1 MSEKKKQEYTTGGL
15 KNRQD
20 VEHALASAEYRPSQ
34 KVTDAASDLKQW
46 QANRPG
52 DYESAYQ
59 GRIEDLI
66 GQLLER
72 NSFQYSYAQDPLYR
86 QYAQQY
92 TQNARNAS
100 ADAAAQAA
108 ALTGGYGSSYAASV
122 AQQAYQQQMGAL
134 NDALPSLYRL
144 ALDTYNSEGDDVV
157 TRIDQLNTQEKNAQA
172 QYNAELSDY
181 YSQLDRKGSAYN
193 AAYEQ
198 DYGRYQD
205 YLGRLDTLYG
215 YYSNQE
221 QQAIAKRQQTF
232 NNVLSILGVIGD
244 AVQLAITG
252 TTGIGSL
259 VGALAN
265 TGYNMYAK
273 DRAYAAERADA
284 AWDQQMQ
291 ETQRQDSLAQQK
303 YKNDPQKQQEEL
315 MKLQQE
321 HGYNPMG
328 GCMPMLL
335 TMLVLFGFLGV
346 VYYPVH
352 YIFGVSNEAVKA
364 ACEAIGLATTNTST
378 MQTALIQAIH
388 NGASIDPS
396 IISASVVAE
405 IQNFNTS
412 FFGMDMCDVPGFH
425 LTPIA
430 IFPAI
435 ATVTMFVSYF
445 ITQKLSGMDA
455 QMQGSMKVMMLVMNL
470 MFVTFCFNAPV
481 GFSLYYGVSNVV
493 QIFQSYVTYKIYSP
507 EKFKAQYEAELAAK
521 RAEKKKKRT
530 VTVEQNGKQVEK
542 EVTLGEANKL
552 RLEMARQREAELYKD
567 ERTTPLN
574 KD

>member
-1 MSEKKKQEYTTGGL
+1 MSTEKKKEQQLLEDVAAQPAVQSSYSTAGLNSRKEVENALANAEYTPGQSVTNAAADL
-15 KNRQD
+15 KN
-20 VEHALASAEYRPSQ
+20 
-34 KVTDAASDLKQW
+34 W
-46 QANRPG
+46 QQNRPG
-52 DYESAYQ
+52 KYESTYQ

-157 TRIDQLNTQEKNAQA
+157 TRIDQLNTQEQNAQA

-232 NNVLSILGVIGD
+232 NNVLSVLGVIGD
-244 AVQLAITG
+244 AVQLAI
-252 TTGIGSL
+252 
-259 VGALAN
+259 

-303 YKNDPQKQQEEL
+303 YKNEQAERQYQDTLRQQEFNNNVTSE
-315 MKLQQE
+315 KLNIAKGEWALKQ
-321 HGYNPMG
+321 
-328 GCMPMLL
+328 
-335 TMLVLFGFLGV
+335 
-346 VYYPVH
+346 
-352 YIFGVSNEAVKA
+352 SKA
-364 ACEAIGLATTNTST
+364 AQSAQQAAANAGAKSAGSSGGSGSGSVLSSGGSTIVPYSAARLYRQGRSDTAIRSELLKEGYSN
-378 MQTALIQAIH
+378 
-388 NGASIDPS
+388 DE
-396 IISASVVAE
+396 VAN
-405 IQNFNTS
+405 ILKQ
-412 FFGMDMCDVPGFH
+412 
-425 LTPIA
+425 L
-430 IFPAI
+430 
-435 ATVTMFVSYF
+435 
-445 ITQKLSGMDA
+445 
-455 QMQGSMKVMMLVMNL
+455 GS
-470 MFVTFCFNAPV
+470 
-481 GFSLYYGVSNVV
+481 
-493 QIFQSYVTYKIYSP
+493 
-507 EKFKAQYEAELAAK
+507 
-521 RAEKKKKRT
+521 
-530 VTVEQNGKQVEK
+530 
-542 EVTLGEANKL
+542 
-552 RLEMARQREAELYKD
+552 
-567 ERTTPLN
+567 
-574 KD
+574 

>member
-1 MSEKKKQEYTTGGL
+1 MSTEKKKEQQLLEDVTAQPAVQSSYSTAGL
-15 KNRQD
+15 NSRKE
-20 VEHALASAEYRPSQ
+20 VENALANAVYTPGQS
-34 KVTDAASDLKQW
+34 VTDAAADLRNW
-46 QANRPG
+46 QQNRPG
-52 DYESAYQ
+52 KYESAYQ

-92 TQNARNAS
+92 TQNAR
-100 ADAAAQAA
+100 
-108 ALTGGYGSSYAASV
+108 
-122 AQQAYQQQMGAL
+122 
-134 NDALPSLYRL
+134 PSLYRL

-157 TRIDQLNTQEKNAQA
+157 TRIDQLNTQEQNAQA

-221 QQAIAKRQQTF
+221 QQAIAKRKQAL

-259 VGALAN
+259 VGTLAN

-303 YKNDPQKQQEEL
+303 YKNEQAERQYQDTLRQQEFNNNVTSE
-315 MKLQQE
+315 KLNIAKGEWALKQ
-321 HGYNPMG
+321 
-328 GCMPMLL
+328 
-335 TMLVLFGFLGV
+335 
-346 VYYPVH
+346 
-352 YIFGVSNEAVKA
+352 SKA
-364 ACEAIGLATTNTST
+364 AQSAQQAAANAGAKSAGSSGGSGSGSVLSSGGSTIVPYSAARLYRQGRSDTAIRSELLKEGYSN
-378 MQTALIQAIH
+378 
-388 NGASIDPS
+388 DE
-396 IISASVVAE
+396 VAN
-405 IQNFNTS
+405 ILKQ
-412 FFGMDMCDVPGFH
+412 
-425 LTPIA
+425 L
-430 IFPAI
+430 
-435 ATVTMFVSYF
+435 
-445 ITQKLSGMDA
+445 
-455 QMQGSMKVMMLVMNL
+455 GS
-470 MFVTFCFNAPV
+470 
-481 GFSLYYGVSNVV
+481 
-493 QIFQSYVTYKIYSP
+493 
-507 EKFKAQYEAELAAK
+507 
-521 RAEKKKKRT
+521 
-530 VTVEQNGKQVEK
+530 
-542 EVTLGEANKL
+542 
-552 RLEMARQREAELYKD
+552 
-567 ERTTPLN
+567 
-574 KD
+574 

>member
-1 MSEKKKQEYTTGGL
+1 MSTEKKKEQQLLEDVAAQPAAQSSYSTAGLNSRKEVENALTNAVYTPG
-15 KNRQD
+15 Q
-20 VEHALASAEYRPSQ
+20 S
-34 KVTDAASDLKQW
+34 VTDAAADLRNW
-46 QANRPG
+46 QQNRPG
-52 DYESAYQ
+52 KYESAYQ

-221 QQAIAKRQQTF
+221 QQAI
-232 NNVLSILGVIGD
+232 
-244 AVQLAITG
+244 TG

-303 YKNDPQKQQEEL
+303 YKNEQAERQYQDTLRQQEFNNNATSE
-315 MKLQQE
+315 KLNIAKGEWALKQ
-321 HGYNPMG
+321 
-328 GCMPMLL
+328 
-335 TMLVLFGFLGV
+335 
-346 VYYPVH
+346 
-352 YIFGVSNEAVKA
+352 SKA
-364 ACEAIGLATTNTST
+364 AQSAQQAAANAGAKSAGSSGGSGRGSVLSSGGSTIVPYSAARLYRQGRSDTAIRSELLKEGYSN
-378 MQTALIQAIH
+378 
-388 NGASIDPS
+388 DE
-396 IISASVVAE
+396 VAN
-405 IQNFNTS
+405 ILKQ
-412 FFGMDMCDVPGFH
+412 
-425 LTPIA
+425 L
-430 IFPAI
+430 
-435 ATVTMFVSYF
+435 
-445 ITQKLSGMDA
+445 
-455 QMQGSMKVMMLVMNL
+455 GS
-470 MFVTFCFNAPV
+470 
-481 GFSLYYGVSNVV
+481 
-493 QIFQSYVTYKIYSP
+493 
-507 EKFKAQYEAELAAK
+507 
-521 RAEKKKKRT
+521 
-530 VTVEQNGKQVEK
+530 
-542 EVTLGEANKL
+542 
-552 RLEMARQREAELYKD
+552 
-567 ERTTPLN
+567 
-574 KD
+574 

>member
-1 MSEKKKQEYTTGGL
+1 MSTEKKKEQQLLEDVTAQPAVQSSYSTAGLNSRKEVENALANAEYAPGQSVTNAAADL
-15 KNRQD
+15 KN
-20 VEHALASAEYRPSQ
+20 
-34 KVTDAASDLKQW
+34 W
-46 QANRPG
+46 QQNRPG
-52 DYESAYQ
+52 KYESTYQ

-157 TRIDQLNTQEKNAQA
+157 TRIDQLNTHEQNAQA

-205 YLGRLDTLYG
+205 YLGRLNTLYG

-259 VGALAN
+259 VGTLAN

-291 ETQRQDSLAQQK
+291 DTLRQQEFNNNVTSEKLNIAKGEWALKQSKAAQSAQQAAANAGAK
-303 YKNDPQKQQEEL
+303 SAGSSGGSGSGSVLSSGGGTIVPYSAARLYRQGRSDTAIRSELLKEGYSNDEVANILKQ
-315 MKLQQE
+315 
-321 HGYNPMG
+321 
-328 GCMPMLL
+328 
-335 TMLVLFGFLGV
+335 LG
-346 VYYPVH
+346 
-352 YIFGVSNEAVKA
+352 S
-364 ACEAIGLATTNTST
+364 
-378 MQTALIQAIH
+378 
-388 NGASIDPS
+388 
-396 IISASVVAE
+396 
-405 IQNFNTS
+405 
-412 FFGMDMCDVPGFH
+412 
-425 LTPIA
+425 
-430 IFPAI
+430 
-435 ATVTMFVSYF
+435 
-445 ITQKLSGMDA
+445 
-455 QMQGSMKVMMLVMNL
+455 
-470 MFVTFCFNAPV
+470 
-481 GFSLYYGVSNVV
+481 
-493 QIFQSYVTYKIYSP
+493 
-507 EKFKAQYEAELAAK
+507 
-521 RAEKKKKRT
+521 
-530 VTVEQNGKQVEK
+530 
-542 EVTLGEANKL
+542 
-552 RLEMARQREAELYKD
+552 
-567 ERTTPLN
+567 
-574 KD
+574 

>member
-1 MSEKKKQEYTTGGL
+1 MSTEKKKEQQLLEDVTAQPAVQSSYSTAGLNSRKEVENALANAEYAPGQSVTNAAADL
-15 KNRQD
+15 KN
-20 VEHALASAEYRPSQ
+20 
-34 KVTDAASDLKQW
+34 W
-46 QANRPG
+46 QQNRPG
-52 DYESAYQ
+52 KYESTYQ

-157 TRIDQLNTQEKNAQA
+157 TRIDQLNTQEQNAQA

-205 YLGRLDTLYG
+205 YLGRLNTLYG

-221 QQAIAKRQQTF
+221 QQAI
-232 NNVLSILGVIGD
+232 
-244 AVQLAITG
+244 TG

-259 VGALAN
+259 VGTLAN

-303 YKNDPQKQQEEL
+303 YKNEQAERQYQDTLRQQEFNNNVTSE
-315 MKLQQE
+315 KLNIAKGEWALKQ
-321 HGYNPMG
+321 
-328 GCMPMLL
+328 
-335 TMLVLFGFLGV
+335 
-346 VYYPVH
+346 
-352 YIFGVSNEAVKA
+352 SKA
-364 ACEAIGLATTNTST
+364 AQSAQQATANAGAKSAGSSGGSGSGSVLSSGGSTIVPYSAARLYRQGRSDTAIRSELLKEGYSN
-378 MQTALIQAIH
+378 
-388 NGASIDPS
+388 DE
-396 IISASVVAE
+396 VAN
-405 IQNFNTS
+405 ILKQ
-412 FFGMDMCDVPGFH
+412 
-425 LTPIA
+425 L
-430 IFPAI
+430 
-435 ATVTMFVSYF
+435 
-445 ITQKLSGMDA
+445 
-455 QMQGSMKVMMLVMNL
+455 GS
-470 MFVTFCFNAPV
+470 
-481 GFSLYYGVSNVV
+481 
-493 QIFQSYVTYKIYSP
+493 
-507 EKFKAQYEAELAAK
+507 
-521 RAEKKKKRT
+521 
-530 VTVEQNGKQVEK
+530 
-542 EVTLGEANKL
+542 
-552 RLEMARQREAELYKD
+552 
-567 ERTTPLN
+567 
-574 KD
+574 

>member
-1 MSEKKKQEYTTGGL
+1 MSTEKKKEQQLLEDVTAQPAAQSSYRTAGLNSRKEVENALINAVYTPG
-15 KNRQD
+15 Q
-20 VEHALASAEYRPSQ
+20 S
-34 KVTDAASDLKQW
+34 VTDAAADLRNW
-46 QANRPG
+46 QQNRPG
-52 DYESAYQ
+52 KYESAYQ

-221 QQAIAKRQQTF
+221 QQAIAKRKQAF
-232 NNVLSILGVIGD
+232 NGVLSILGVIGD
-244 AVQLAITG
+244 AVQLAI
-252 TTGIGSL
+252 
-259 VGALAN
+259 

-303 YKNDPQKQQEEL
+303 YKNEQAERQYQDTLRQQEFNNNATSE
-315 MKLQQE
+315 KLNIAKGEWALKQ
-321 HGYNPMG
+321 
-328 GCMPMLL
+328 
-335 TMLVLFGFLGV
+335 
-346 VYYPVH
+346 
-352 YIFGVSNEAVKA
+352 SKA
-364 ACEAIGLATTNTST
+364 AQSAQQAAANAGAKSAGSSGGSGSGSVLSSGGGTIVPYSAARLYRQGRSDTAIRSELLKEGYSNDEVNNILK
-378 MQTALIQAIH
+378 QL
-388 NGASIDPS
+388 
-396 IISASVVAE
+396 
-405 IQNFNTS
+405 
-412 FFGMDMCDVPGFH
+412 
-425 LTPIA
+425 
-430 IFPAI
+430 
-435 ATVTMFVSYF
+435 
-445 ITQKLSGMDA
+445 
-455 QMQGSMKVMMLVMNL
+455 GS
-470 MFVTFCFNAPV
+470 
-481 GFSLYYGVSNVV
+481 
-493 QIFQSYVTYKIYSP
+493 
-507 EKFKAQYEAELAAK
+507 
-521 RAEKKKKRT
+521 
-530 VTVEQNGKQVEK
+530 
-542 EVTLGEANKL
+542 
-552 RLEMARQREAELYKD
+552 
-567 ERTTPLN
+567 
-574 KD
+574 

>member
-1 MSEKKKQEYTTGGL
+1 MSTEKKKEQQLLEDVAAQPAAQSSYSTAGLNSRKEVENALTNAVYTPG
-15 KNRQD
+15 Q
-20 VEHALASAEYRPSQ
+20 S
-34 KVTDAASDLKQW
+34 VTDAAADLRNW
-46 QANRPG
+46 QQNRPG
-52 DYESAYQ
+52 KYESAYQ

-221 QQAIAKRQQTF
+221 QQAIAKRKQAF
-232 NNVLSILGVIGD
+232 NGVLSILGVIGD
-244 AVQLAITG
+244 AVQ
-252 TTGIGSL
+252 
-259 VGALAN
+259 LAN

-303 YKNDPQKQQEEL
+303 YKNEQAERQYQDTLRQQEFNNNATSE
-315 MKLQQE
+315 KLNIAKGEWALKQ
-321 HGYNPMG
+321 
-328 GCMPMLL
+328 
-335 TMLVLFGFLGV
+335 
-346 VYYPVH
+346 
-352 YIFGVSNEAVKA
+352 SKA
-364 ACEAIGLATTNTST
+364 AQSAQQAAANAGAKSAGSSGGSGSGSVLSSGGGTIVPYSAARLYRQGRSDTAIRSELLKEGYSN
-378 MQTALIQAIH
+378 
-388 NGASIDPS
+388 D
-396 IISASVVAE
+396 E
-405 IQNFNTS
+405 INNILKQ
-412 FFGMDMCDVPGFH
+412 
-425 LTPIA
+425 L
-430 IFPAI
+430 
-435 ATVTMFVSYF
+435 
-445 ITQKLSGMDA
+445 
-455 QMQGSMKVMMLVMNL
+455 GS
-470 MFVTFCFNAPV
+470 
-481 GFSLYYGVSNVV
+481 
-493 QIFQSYVTYKIYSP
+493 
-507 EKFKAQYEAELAAK
+507 
-521 RAEKKKKRT
+521 
-530 VTVEQNGKQVEK
+530 
-542 EVTLGEANKL
+542 
-552 RLEMARQREAELYKD
+552 
-567 ERTTPLN
+567 
-574 KD
+574 

>member
-1 MSEKKKQEYTTGGL
+1 MSTEKKKEQQLLEDVAAQPAAQSSYSTAGLNSRKEVENALTNAVYTPG
-15 KNRQD
+15 Q
-20 VEHALASAEYRPSQ
+20 S
-34 KVTDAASDLKQW
+34 VTDAAADLRNW
-46 QANRPG
+46 QQNRPG
-52 DYESAYQ
+52 KYESAYQ

-221 QQAIAKRQQTF
+221 QQAIAKRKQAF
-232 NNVLSILGVIGD
+232 NGVLSILGVIGD
-244 AVQLAITG
+244 AVQ
-252 TTGIGSL
+252 
-259 VGALAN
+259 LAN

-303 YKNDPQKQQEEL
+303 YKNEQAERQYQDTLRQQEFNNNATSE
-315 MKLQQE
+315 KLNIAKGEWALKQ
-321 HGYNPMG
+321 
-328 GCMPMLL
+328 
-335 TMLVLFGFLGV
+335 
-346 VYYPVH
+346 
-352 YIFGVSNEAVKA
+352 SKA
-364 ACEAIGLATTNTST
+364 AQSAQQAAANAGAKSAGSSGGSGSGSVLSSGGGTIVPYSAARLYRQGRSDTAIRSELLKEGYSNDEVNNILK
-378 MQTALIQAIH
+378 QL
-388 NGASIDPS
+388 
-396 IISASVVAE
+396 
-405 IQNFNTS
+405 
-412 FFGMDMCDVPGFH
+412 
-425 LTPIA
+425 
-430 IFPAI
+430 
-435 ATVTMFVSYF
+435 
-445 ITQKLSGMDA
+445 
-455 QMQGSMKVMMLVMNL
+455 GS
-470 MFVTFCFNAPV
+470 
-481 GFSLYYGVSNVV
+481 
-493 QIFQSYVTYKIYSP
+493 
-507 EKFKAQYEAELAAK
+507 
-521 RAEKKKKRT
+521 
-530 VTVEQNGKQVEK
+530 
-542 EVTLGEANKL
+542 
-552 RLEMARQREAELYKD
+552 
-567 ERTTPLN
+567 
-574 KD
+574 